1 MYLISMISNSIDLM
15 VIILVLI
22 PAFLGLKNGL
32 LRSLFSLFGIL
43 SGLFLATRYNDKF
56 ISAFSFLKMEPKLVS
71 LVSFISVIIL
81 CYFISIFIAGK
92 ISKLNSV
99 TRTFDK
105 ILGVALGIAKGLIIA
120 SLFLIFTT
128 NTFKVFAK
136 DTINQSKFYTGVF
149 NIAPDVYDYIMKLF
163 PDAKGFY
170 DELNKI
176 IFTASN

>member
-1 MYLISMISNSIDLM
+1 M
-15 VIILVLI
+15 
-22 PAFLGLKNGL
+22 
-32 LRSLFSLFGIL
+32 
-43 SGLFLATRYNDKF
+43 
-56 ISAFSFLKMEPKLVS
+56 
-71 LVSFISVIIL
+71 
-81 CYFISIFIAGK
+81 
-92 ISKLNSV
+92 